1 MRQSAPTGEWYC
13 SCSADGVSIEQS
25 QNQARLLAEAAI
37 GEALVDYSRREDARA
52 ARPGPAR
59 TGSRHA
65 RAARLGLLVALP
77 VLVAVVL
84 VNVWRPSLLVMLAV
98 TGSSTVIDSQVEEAL
113 RVVVDD
119 IQSFHADYAELP
131 DSLAELGLPTQGE
144 WVYTKNPDGG
154 YRLIVTL
161 QGRVRTFDGR

>member
-1 MRQSAPTGEWYC
+1 M
-13 SCSADGVSIEQS
+13 SIEQS